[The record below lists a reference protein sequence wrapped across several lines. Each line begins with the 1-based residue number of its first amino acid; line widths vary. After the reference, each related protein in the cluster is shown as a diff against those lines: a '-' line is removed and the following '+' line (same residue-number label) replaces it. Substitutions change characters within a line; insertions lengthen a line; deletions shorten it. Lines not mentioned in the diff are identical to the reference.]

1 MLKTGMTHTQPNQ
14 LIVALDVP
22 TVEQAQHLFNLLS
35 PVVSTFKI
43 GYWLLF
49 DPEVHALIE
58 SIKAA
63 GRNWFLDAKLN
74 DIPETVRHGVMSAA
88 KLGAKFITVHS
99 DEGMLR
105 AAMEG
110 KNQSI
115 DPSIHVMAITSLT
128 SQSSTGSRDQF
139 RAGLANAL
147 ITKCDGVIMSP
158 VDLNDPFVKFT
169 SAWGSLIIAT
179 PGVRMAGEMVN
190 DHGRSGTPA
199 QAGADGAD
207 YIIVG
212 RPIIKADDPRAQ
224 AEMFISQIAE
234 RG

>member
-1 MLKTGMTHTQPNQ
+1 MNAE

-22 TVEQAQHLFNLLS
+22 TVEKAHHLFNLLA

-49 DPEVHALIE
+49 DPEIHILIQA
-58 SIKAA
+58 IKAA
-63 GRNWFLDAKLN
+63 GRDWFLDAKLN
-74 DIPETVRHGVMSAA
+74 DIPETVKHGVMSAA

-99 DEGMLR
+99 DEAMLR

-110 KNQSI
+110 KNQSV
-115 DPSIHVMAITSLT
+115 DPSIRVMAITALT
-128 SQSSTGSRDQF
+128 SQSSAGSRLQF

-147 ITKCDGVIMSP
+147 VAHCDGVIMSP
-158 VDLNDPFVKFT
+158 ADLNDPFTALVIT
-169 SAWGSLIIAT
+169 DAYGLIIAT
-179 PGVRMAGEMVN
+179 PGVRMAGDSIN

-199 QAGADGAD
+199 RAVADGAD

-212 RPIIKADDPRAQ
+212 RPIVRADDPLAQ
-224 AEMFISQIAE
+224 AKSFISQIE
-234 RG
+234 NCE